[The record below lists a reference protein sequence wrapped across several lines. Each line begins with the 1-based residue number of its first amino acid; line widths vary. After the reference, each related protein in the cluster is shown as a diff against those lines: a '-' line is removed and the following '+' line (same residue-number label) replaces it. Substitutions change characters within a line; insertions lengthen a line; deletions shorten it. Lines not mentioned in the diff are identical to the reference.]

1 MKSEKELKEMSIQI
15 RVQELKDESSEII
28 DRAVRKAEALFFL
41 ALALTISLSAVLAQV
56 IIKGFDILSVIILI
70 FSLIIE
76 VRTIKEVMSYESAL
90 VEEAKLA
97 IFVGKR
103 LEEKE
108 REELIEKAEAA
119 EAARAAK
126 AKEAEAKEAEA
137 KKSAPKTRKPRT
149 KKTAEA
155 SKKASTK

>member
-15 RVQELKDESSEII
+15 HVHELRDESSEMV
-28 DRAVRKAEALFFL
+28 DRAVRKAEAFFYL
-41 ALALTISLSAVLAQV
+41 AIALTISLSAVLAQA

-70 FSLIIE
+70 FGLIIE

-90 VEEAKLA
+90 VEGAKLA

-103 LEEKE
+103 LEETE
-108 REELIEKAEAA
+108 REEAIKKVKE
-119 EAARAAK
+119 RDAK
-126 AKEAEAKEAEA
+126 DAEA
-137 KKSAPKTRKPRT
+137 KKNAPKTRKPRT

-155 SKKASTK
+155 DEKPSKKASTK

>member
-15 RVQELKDESSEII
+15 HVHELRDESSEII

-41 ALALTISLSAVLAQV
+41 AIALTISLSAVLAQV

-70 FSLIIE
+70 FGLIIE
-76 VRTIKEVMSYESAL
+76 VQTIKEIMSYESAL
-90 VEEAKLA
+90 VEGAKLA

-103 LEEKE
+103 LDETE
-108 REELIEKAEAA
+108 RQEAIK
-119 EAARAAK
+119 K
-126 AKEAEAKEAEA
+126 AKDAEV
-137 KKSAPKTRKPRT
+137 KKAAPKTRKPRT

-155 SKKASTK
+155 DEKPSDKGSTK

>member
-1 MKSEKELKEMSIQI
+1 MKSEKELKAIAIEIH
-15 RVQELKDESSEII
+15 VQELRDESSEVI
-28 DRAVRKAEALFFL
+28 DRAVRKAEALFYL
-41 ALALTISLSAVLAQV
+41 AIALTISLSAVIAQV

-70 FSLIIE
+70 FGFIIE

-90 VEEAKLA
+90 VEGAKLA

-108 REELIEKAEAA
+108 REELIGKA

-126 AKEAEAKEAEA
+126 AKDAE
-137 KKSAPKTRKPRT
+137 KKAAPKTRKPRT
-149 KKTAEA
+149 KKSEA
-155 SKKASTK
+155 KADEKPSDKASTK